1 EWIRRAGTVERA
13 DFAPCPTQVPD
24 EAVEPWLQQ
33 SASPAGVITH
43 LGPVTRMS
51 VTPPRWD
58 RPVPEAGRSPRAWP
72 ERGFSSP
79 STSTP

>member
-1 EWIRRAGTVERA
+1 
-13 DFAPCPTQVPD
+13 PTQVPD